1 MSEITKPMF
10 ADNIYFDNP
19 VRCKNW
25 YIIYH
30 DITIKIR
37 VLIIWF
43 FFRLRERDIY
53 NDMFAARNYE
63 VYPKL
68 IYYYINGYCN
78 MNQ

>member
-10 ADNIYFDNP
+10 ADNIYFNNP

-30 DITIKIR
+30 DNYNKDTCAYH
-37 VLIIWF
+37 LI

-68 IYYYINGYCN
+68 IYYINGYCN